1 MTGTNRAS
9 LRTALGALGVVYGDI
24 GTSALYAFREC
35 LSFGVSQHD
44 EGILGI
50 LSLIIWTLIL
60 LGTIKYLTFVT
71 RADNHGEGGILALL
85 SLAFPE
91 SVREA
96 SKQKLAAVMI
106 VIGVSGAALL
116 YGDGVITPAISVLS
130 ATEGLIVAA
139 PWLQPFTVP
148 LTILILVGLFSF
160 QRKGTESV
168 AKLFGPI
175 MLLWFLT
182 LGITGVRQIVSSPE
196 VLAAINPFY
205 AVRFLAVH
213 GFDTLVVLGGVFL
226 VTTGAEALYADLG
239 HFGRKPIAL
248 AWHWV
253 VFPSL
258 LLNYLGQGALVLR
271 DPAARE
277 NPFFHMV
284 PTWMLWPLIALATA
298 AAVIASQALISGAFS
313 LTMQSVQMG
322 YTPFINIRHTS
333 HEEHGQIYIPQINT
347 LLAVGCIA
355 LVLVFRSSDALA
367 SAYGIAVTLTM
378 IATTLL
384 LYFAVRRVWKWSA
397 VRATAL
403 CAPFLGIELAF
414 LAANSTKIA
423 EGGWMPLAIGGI
435 VFVMMTTWKKGR
447 HQLRRCFPET
457 LSLREFVA
465 STSSH
470 GQHSAVPARVP
481 GTAVFLAGQP
491 RGTPGSLLHNLKHNK
506 VLHERNV
513 ILTIRTDRIPYVS
526 KLSRL
531 EIHDLSHGF
540 YRVVAHF
547 GFMETPSLSEV
558 IQCCALK
565 NFIIEEEKTSFFLG
579 REILVCT
586 NKPGMARWHKSLYS
600 AMNRLAQRPAE
611 FFKLP
616 VNRTVELGQRVE
628 F

>member
-1 MTGTNRAS
+1 M
-9 LRTALGALGVVYGDI
+9 
-24 GTSALYAFREC
+24 
-35 LSFGVSQHD
+35 
-44 EGILGI
+44 
-50 LSLIIWTLIL
+50 
-60 LGTIKYLTFVT
+60 
-71 RADNHGEGGILALL
+71 
-85 SLAFPE
+85 
-91 SVREA
+91 
-96 SKQKLAAVMI
+96 
-106 VIGVSGAALL
+106 
-116 YGDGVITPAISVLS
+116 
-130 ATEGLIVAA
+130 
-139 PWLQPFTVP
+139 
-148 LTILILVGLFSF
+148 
-160 QRKGTESV
+160 
-168 AKLFGPI
+168 
-175 MLLWFLT
+175 
-182 LGITGVRQIVSSPE
+182 VSSPE

-205 AVRFLAVH
+205 AIRFLAIH
-213 GFDTLVVLGGVFL
+213 GWDTLIILGGVFL

-248 AWHWV
+248 AWYLV
-253 VFPSL
+253 VFPAL
-258 LLNYLGQGALVLR
+258 ILNYLGQGALALR
-271 DPAARE
+271 DPTTRE

-284 PTWMLWPLIALATA
+284 PGWLLWPLIALATV

-333 HEEHGQIYIPQINT
+333 HEEHGQIYIPQINA

-355 LVLVFRSSDALA
+355 LVLIFRSSDALA

-378 IATTLL
+378 IATTVL
-384 LYFAVRRVWKWSA
+384 LYFAARRVWKWSA
-397 VRATAL
+397 LRATAL
-403 CAPFLGIELAF
+403 CVPFLGIELAF
-414 LAANSTKIA
+414 LAANSTKIK

-435 VFVMMTTWKKGR
+435 VFLMMTTWKKGR
-447 HQLRRCFPET
+447 HLLSKSFPET

-465 STSSH
+465 STASDRR
-470 GQHSAVPARVP
+470 HSVNPVRVP

-513 ILTIRTDRIPYVS
+513 VLTIRTDRIHYVS
-526 KLSRL
+526 KLCRV
-531 EIHDLSHGF
+531 EITDLSHGF

-558 IQCCALK
+558 IECCALK
-565 NFIIEEEKTSFFLG
+565 NFMIEEEKTSFFLG

-600 AMNRLAQRPAE
+600 AMSRVAQRPAE

-616 VNRTVELGQRVE
+616 VNRTVEFGQRVE

>member
-1 MTGTNRAS
+1 METNRAS
-9 LRTALGALGVVYGDI
+9 LRSALGALGVVYGDI
-24 GTSALYAFREC
+24 GTSVLYAFREC
-35 LSFGVSQHD
+35 LSFDVARQD

-60 LGTIKYLTFVT
+60 LGTVKYLTFVT
-71 RADNHGEGGILALL
+71 RADNQGEGGILALL

-91 SVREA
+91 SVRE
-96 SKQKLAAVMI
+96 SHKSKLAAVMI
-106 VIGVSGAALL
+106 IIGVSGAALL

-139 PWLQPFTVP
+139 PWLEPFTVP
-148 LTILILVGLFSF
+148 LTVAILIGLFSF

-175 MLLWFLT
+175 MLVWFLT
-182 LGITGVRQIVSSPE
+182 LGITGALEILRSTE

-205 AVRFLAVH
+205 ALRFLALH
-213 GFDTLVVLGGVFL
+213 GADALIVLGGVFL

-239 HFGRKPIAL
+239 HFGRKPITV
-248 AWHWV
+248 AWYGV

-258 LLNYLGQGALVLR
+258 ILNYLGQGALVLR
-271 DPAARE
+271 DPTARE

-284 PTWMLWPLIALATA
+284 PSWMLWPLIGLATA

-313 LTMQSVQMG
+313 LTMQSVHMG

-333 HEEHGQIYIPQINT
+333 HEEHGQVYIPQINT

-355 LVLVFRSSDALA
+355 LVLGFRSSDGLA

-384 LYFAVRRVWKWSA
+384 LYFAAQRVWKWSTA
-397 VRATAL
+397 RAAAL
-403 CAPFLGIELAF
+403 CVPFLLLELGF

-423 EGGWMPLAIGGI
+423 EGGWLPLAIGAV
-435 VFVMMTTWKKGR
+435 VFLMMTTWKKGR
-447 HQLRRCFPET
+447 HLVRKSFPET
-457 LSLREFVA
+457 LSLREFIA
-465 STSSH
+465 STAPH
-470 GQHSAVPARVP
+470 EGASAVPARVP

-491 RGTPGSLLHNLKHNK
+491 QGTPVSLLHNLKHNK
-506 VLHERNV
+506 VLHERNIV
-513 ILTIRTDRIPYVS
+513 LTILTDRIPYVS
-526 KLSRL
+526 KLCRV
-531 EIHDLSHGF
+531 EIKDRSHGF

-547 GFMETPSLSEV
+547 GFMETPTIGEV
-558 IQCCALK
+558 IEGCALQDL
-565 NFIIEEEKTSFFLG
+565 IIEEQKTSFFLG

-586 NKPGMARWHKSLYS
+586 DKPGMARWHKFLYA
-600 AMNRLAQRPAE
+600 AMSRHAQRPAE
-611 FFKLP
+611 FFKLLA
-616 VNRTVELGQRVE
+616 NRTVELGQRIE
-628 F
+628 I